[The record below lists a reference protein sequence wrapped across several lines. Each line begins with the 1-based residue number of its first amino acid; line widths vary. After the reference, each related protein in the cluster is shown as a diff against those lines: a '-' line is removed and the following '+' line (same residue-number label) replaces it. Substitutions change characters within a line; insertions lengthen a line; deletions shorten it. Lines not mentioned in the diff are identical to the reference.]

1 MLNQMILVFLGGAI
15 GAAMRETMVLTGMNF
30 HNHFPMAILVANL
43 TAAFCIGLVTTLTG
57 ENGPI
62 ERKAQ
67 LFFNTGMM
75 GGMSTFST
83 LIWGTLVLL
92 VLEQH
97 QIWIGITYLVV
108 SLVAGLALVQL
119 GLKLGA
125 LRRGSRVE

>member
-15 GAAMRETMVLTGMNF
+15 GAAMRETMVLAGMNF
-30 HNHFPMAILVANL
+30 HNHFPIAILVANL
-43 TAAFCIGLVTTLTG
+43 AAAFFIGLVTALTG
-57 ENGPI
+57 KNGPI

-92 VLEQH
+92 VLERH
-97 QIWIGITYLVV
+97 QMWIGITYLVV
-108 SLVAGLALVQL
+108 SLIAGLALVQL
-119 GLKLGA
+119 GLRLGA
-125 LRRGSRVE
+125 LRRESRLE